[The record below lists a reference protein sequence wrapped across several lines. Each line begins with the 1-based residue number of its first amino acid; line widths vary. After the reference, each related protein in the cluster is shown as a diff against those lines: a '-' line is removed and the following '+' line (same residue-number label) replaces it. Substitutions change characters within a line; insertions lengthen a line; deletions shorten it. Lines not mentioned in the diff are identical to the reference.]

1 MIQSK
6 SNKNC
11 DKGRQECLNCSCLP
25 VSTQPIRSHELT
37 ELLLKCK
44 MVFIIYAHICTSMKM
59 RDLPFLHEIRF
70 FAHSYCCLCIGWYS
84 RICLYWV
91 ISKQA
96 VNVQFSDMNS
106 DYSGQPITKICNSI
120 TKSECQNPIL
130 RPFPST
136 RVPKLTQFKGG
147 EGLG

>member
-1 MIQSK
+1 MIVPTCLIQSK

-44 MVFIIYAHICTSMKM
+44 MVFIFYVHISTSMKM

-70 FAHSYCCLCIGWYS
+70 FARSYCCLCIGWYS

-91 ISKQA
+91 IYKQA

-106 DYSGQPITKICNSI
+106 KIDSVKRGRGVGVI
-120 TKSECQNPIL
+120 AMKRSF
-130 RPFPST
+130 R
-136 RVPKLTQFKGG
+136 GG
-147 EGLG
+147 PVRNNTL